1 MSVKEIET
9 AITQLSVKD
18 LAELMG
24 WLENYQAQLWDKQI
38 EADLE
43 AGRLDALLA
52 EVDKEYE
59 EGCRGIALCNA

>member
-18 LAELMG
+18 LAELVG

-59 EGCRGIALCNA
+59 AGLGQPL